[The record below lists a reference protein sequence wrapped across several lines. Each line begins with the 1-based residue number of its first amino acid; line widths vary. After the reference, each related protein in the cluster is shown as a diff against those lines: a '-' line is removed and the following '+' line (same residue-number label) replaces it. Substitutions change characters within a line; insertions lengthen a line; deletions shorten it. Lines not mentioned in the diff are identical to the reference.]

1 MEFLSRYIEDE
12 LLQMVN
18 DRPVVAIIGPR
29 QVGKTTLVKN
39 IVSKLPKQS
48 IYLDLELPSDLFKLS
63 NAELFLKDFDD
74 KTIIIDEVQ
83 RMPELFPLIRALVDL
98 KRIPSRF
105 VLLGSASPELL
116 SKSGETLAGRVAYV
130 ELHPLNLLEGSQTVS
145 QKQHWLRGGFPDM
158 LLASSDS
165 KSFKRTGDFI
175 SSYIEREFALLGLS
189 TSPNQLRKLLF
200 MIAGVQGQL
209 LNMSSFAKSMDLS
222 VTSISK
228 ILDYFENAYL
238 IRRLQ
243 PWFNNNKKRLVK
255 SPKIFIRDSGLLHY
269 FLGINDFR
277 SLQNSVHIGYSWES
291 YVIQNIISIL
301 PYECQP
307 YFYRTSDGSEMD
319 LILVKGNQPILGIE
333 VKYSLSP
340 KLTKG
345 NNIAHQDLGSV
356 PLYIVVPEGETYR
369 IEENKMVISLV
380 EIMKIVSQL

>member
-1 MEFLSRYIEDE
+1 MHFLNRYIEDE
-12 LLQMVN
+12 LLQLVD
-18 DRPVVAIIGPR
+18 DRPVVAILGPR

-39 IVSKLPKQS
+39 IISKLSKQS
-48 IYLDLELPSDLFKLS
+48 VYLDLELPSDLLKLS
-63 NAELFLKDFDD
+63 NAELYLKDFDD

-83 RMPELFPLIRALVDL
+83 RMPELFPLIRALVDQN
-98 KRIPSRF
+98 RIPSRF

-116 SKSGETLAGRVAYV
+116 LKSGETLAGRVAYA
-130 ELHPLNLLEGSQTVS
+130 ELHPLNIFEARESVS

-158 LLASSDS
+158 LLASSDA

-175 SSYIEREFALLGLS
+175 NSYIEREFALLGLP

-209 LNMSSFAKSMDLS
+209 LNMSSFAKSLDLS
-222 VTSISK
+222 ITSISR

-243 PWFNNNKKRLVK
+243 PWFTNNKKRLVK
-255 SPKIFIRDSGLLHY
+255 SPKIFIRDSGLLH
-269 FLGINDFR
+269 FLLGINDFQ

-301 PYECQP
+301 PYDCHP
-307 YFYRTSDGSEMD
+307 FFYRTSDGSEMD
-319 LILVKGNQPILGIE
+319 LIIVKGDKPVLCTE

-356 PLYIVVPEGETYR
+356 PLYVVVPEGETYR
-369 IEENKMVISLV
+369 LEENKTVISLV
-380 EIMKIVSQL
+380 EIMKIICKL

>member
-1 MEFLSRYIEDE
+1 MHFLNRYIEDD
-12 LLQMVN
+12 LLQLVD
-18 DRPVVAIIGPR
+18 DRPVVAILGPR

-39 IVSKLPKQS
+39 IISKLSKQS
-48 IYLDLELPSDLFKLS
+48 VYLDLELPSDSLKLS
-63 NAELFLKDFDD
+63 NAELYLKDFDD

-83 RMPELFPLIRALVDL
+83 RMPELFPLIRALVDQN
-98 KRIPSRF
+98 RIPSRF

-116 SKSGETLAGRVAYV
+116 LKSGETLAGRVAYA
-130 ELHPLNLLEGSQTVS
+130 ELHPLNIFEARESVS

-158 LLASSDS
+158 LLASSDA

-175 SSYIEREFALLGLS
+175 NSYIEREFALLGLP

-209 LNMSSFAKSMDLS
+209 LNMSSFAKSLDLS
-222 VTSISK
+222 ITSISR

-243 PWFNNNKKRLVK
+243 PWFTNNKKRLVK
-255 SPKIFIRDSGLLHY
+255 SPKIFIRDSGLLH
-269 FLGINDFR
+269 FLLGINDFQ

-301 PYECQP
+301 PYDCHP
-307 YFYRTSDGSEMD
+307 FFYRTSDGSEMD
-319 LILVKGNQPILGIE
+319 LIIVKGDKPVLCTE

-356 PLYIVVPEGETYR
+356 PLYVVVPEGETYR
-369 IEENKMVISLV
+369 LEENKTVISLV
-380 EIMKIVSQL
+380 EIMKIICKL

>member
-12 LLQMVN
+12 LLQMID
-18 DRPVVAIIGPR
+18 DRPVVAILGPR

-39 IVSKLPKQS
+39 IITKLSKQS
-48 IYLDLELPSDLFKLS
+48 VYLDLELPSDLLKLS
-63 NAELFLKDFDD
+63 NAELYLKDFDD

-83 RMPELFPLIRALVDL
+83 RMPELFPLIRALVDQN
-98 KRIPSRF
+98 RIPSRF

-116 SKSGETLAGRVAYV
+116 LKSGETLAGRVAYA
-130 ELHPLNLLEGSQTVS
+130 ELHPLNILEARESVS

-158 LLASSDS
+158 LLASSDA

-175 SSYIEREFALLGLS
+175 NSYIEREFALLGLP

-222 VTSISK
+222 ITSISR

-243 PWFNNNKKRLVK
+243 PWFTNNKKRLVK
-255 SPKIFIRDSGLLHY
+255 SPKIFIRDSGLLH
-269 FLGINDFR
+269 FLLGINDFQ

-291 YVIQNIISIL
+291 YVIQNIVSIL
-301 PYECQP
+301 PYDCHP
-307 YFYRTSDGSEMD
+307 FFYRTSDGSEMD
-319 LILVKGNQPILGIE
+319 LIIVKGDKPVLCTE

-356 PLYIVVPEGETYR
+356 PLYVVVPEGETYR
-369 IEENKMVISLV
+369 LEKNKTVISLV
-380 EIMKIVSQL
+380 EILKIISKL

>member
-1 MEFLSRYIEDE
+1 MHFLNRYIEDE
-12 LLQMVN
+12 LLQLVD
-18 DRPVVAIIGPR
+18 DRPVVAILGPR

-39 IVSKLPKQS
+39 IISKLSKQS
-48 IYLDLELPSDLFKLS
+48 VYLDLELPSDLLKLS
-63 NAELFLKDFDD
+63 NAELYLKDFDD

-83 RMPELFPLIRALVDL
+83 RMPELFPLIRALVDQN
-98 KRIPSRF
+98 RIPSRF

-116 SKSGETLAGRVAYV
+116 LKSGETLAGRVAYA
-130 ELHPLNLLEGSQTVS
+130 ELHPLNIFEARESVS

-158 LLASSDS
+158 LLASSDA

-175 SSYIEREFALLGLS
+175 NSYIEREFALLGLP

-209 LNMSSFAKSMDLS
+209 LNMSSFAKSLDLS
-222 VTSISK
+222 ITSISR

-243 PWFNNNKKRLVK
+243 PWFTNNKKRLVK
-255 SPKIFIRDSGLLHY
+255 SPKIFIRDSGLLH
-269 FLGINDFR
+269 FLLGINDFQ
-277 SLQNSVHIGYSWES
+277 SLQNTVHIGYSWES

-301 PYECQP
+301 PYDCHP
-307 YFYRTSDGSEMD
+307 FFYRTSDGSEMD
-319 LILVKGNQPILGIE
+319 LIIVKGDKPVLCTE

-356 PLYIVVPEGETYR
+356 PLYVVVPEGETYR
-369 IEENKMVISLV
+369 LEENKTVISLV
-380 EIMKIVSQL
+380 EIMKIICKL